1 MSGTVGDEGGKAVE
15 AAVESER
22 SFIASDSVAPPLFVD
37 RDIAGFLE
45 CAGLISCFAERVS
58 YSCWRVGQQ
67 FRRCKKLSP
76 PH

>member
-45 CAGLISCFAERVS
+45 CAGYLISCFAGARLILVA
-58 YSCWRVGQQ
+58 
-67 FRRCKKLSP
+67 RRP
-76 PH
+76 AF